1 MEANGIQREN
11 IRMQGGLPI
20 SIRLHKNGA
29 ESGGC
34 EFHWHEQL
42 ELYYVRAGGVS
53 LLSGGQQSWLYPGD
67 VGFVNWCEPHR
78 GSQFL
83 DGTQHYII
91 QISAELLAQETVL
104 LPGAA
109 ARADLL
115 SLFAARSRRFP
126 RVLRGNAALNGFLDE
141 AIRESEAQ
149 DAGFELRLKGLE
161 RLICMTSIHL

>member
-91 QISAELLAQETVL
+91 QI
-104 LPGAA
+104 
-109 ARADLL
+109 L
-115 SLFAARSRRFP
+115 SL
-126 RVLRGNAALNGFLDE
+126 
-141 AIRESEAQ
+141 IHISEPT
-149 DAGFELRLKGLE
+149 RPY
-161 RLICMTSIHL
+161 